1 MCVSAEKR
9 EIEENLDRS
18 ELWRFYEKAVEG
30 RNAHYSQYIQFTN
43 LYAIFTG
50 ALLVAFYHLIG
61 NASYQ
66 PYAIIVAILG
76 LSTSILWFCSVRGYY
91 AWLISW
97 INVVRHYEECLN
109 LGRVAENSRFVYG
122 LFYEVPKK
130 GRSPIAPSRFSTQ
143 KLTMLFVSLCIMGW
157 LAVILIVSGMVIQE
171 KKLVMSTDVN
181 DICFMIALVIMALA
195 LFVILGLCFHKFM
208 KDDVKSHYCLVKR
221 KTSNDK
227 VFNSFIIK
235 SPSNEGEI

>member
-1 MCVSAEKR
+1 MCVSAKKR

-76 LSTSILWFCSVRGYY
+76 LSTSF
-91 AWLISW
+91 
-97 INVVRHYEECLN
+97 
-109 LGRVAENSRFVYG
+109 
-122 LFYEVPKK
+122 
-130 GRSPIAPSRFSTQ
+130 
-143 KLTMLFVSLCIMGW
+143 
-157 LAVILIVSGMVIQE
+157 
-171 KKLVMSTDVN
+171 
-181 DICFMIALVIMALA
+181 
-195 LFVILGLCFHKFM
+195 LCFHKFM
-208 KDDVKSHYCLVKR
+208 KDDVKSQYCLVKR

-227 VFNSFIIK
+227 IFNGFIIK